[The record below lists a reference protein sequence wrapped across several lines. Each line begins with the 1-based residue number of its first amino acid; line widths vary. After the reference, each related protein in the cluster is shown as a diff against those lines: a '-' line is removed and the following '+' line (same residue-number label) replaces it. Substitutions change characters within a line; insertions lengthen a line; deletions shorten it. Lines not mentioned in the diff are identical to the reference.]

1 MIAKLLDY
9 FCVACGGW
17 FRSSCPHQGFA
28 AGPATYCGQCGWW
41 VSDCPHQ

>member
-1 MIAKLLDY
+1 MKKLLNY

-17 FRSSCPHQGFA
+17 FRTSCPHGPSY
-28 AGPATYCGQCGWW
+28 GPATYCGQCGWW